1 MASSAM
7 AEFDKLPVAPKAP
20 EKSPVNDFLDKV
32 EEQEKTELEMMAE
45 KDRASIR
52 AAHKGTSMAAK
63 ESDYNSLLDN
73 PISAMTAMQHP
84 DLVKKAQHEDLE
96 SMARGED
103 ALVETSLELRCTDK
117 DLKEE

>member
-7 AEFDKLPVAPKAP
+7 EAYDKLPIAPKAP

-32 EEQEKTELEMMAE
+32 EEQEKNELEMMAE

-52 AAHKGTSMAAK
+52 AAHKGTSLAMR
-63 ESDYNSLLDN
+63 ESDNSLLDN

-84 DLVKKAQHEDLE
+84 DLVKKA
-96 SMARGED
+96 
-103 ALVETSLELRCTDK
+103 
-117 DLKEE
+117 